1 MNNNDDYLWDRS
13 GQPDPE
19 IQQLEEILGALR
31 YEPRPL
37 EIPAEVKVERPH
49 SLFRGLAPRL
59 AIAATIALLLLG
71 VGVWLGM
78 RRFGFHQPA
87 VAGVPKSP
95 APSGPSAPPV
105 PSSTATVKNSPAPE
119 RKDIEP
125 QQEPKLQP
133 QLAGYSNRRRNS
145 TRSALQNRLLA
156 AKREKEGE
164 AAKDQLM
171 LALRLVSAKLNYVQK
186 KAQSPNSQDPVHNQ
200 HKIG

>member
-31 YEPRPL
+31 YQPRPL

-49 SLFRGLAPRL
+49 SFFRSLAPRL

-78 RRFGFHQPA
+78 RGFGRNQPE
-87 VAGVPKSP
+87 VAGTSKTS
-95 APSGPSAPPV
+95 APSGPVITPV
-105 PSSTATVKNSPAPE
+105 PSSTTTVATADGPKAVAPPQAP
-119 RKDIEP
+119 DI
-125 QQEPKLQP
+125 QP
-133 QLAGYSNRRRNS
+133 QLAGYSNRHRHS
-145 TRSALQNRLLA
+145 TRSALQNRMLA

-171 LALRLVSAKLNYVQK
+171 TALRLVSAKLSYVQK
-186 KAQSPNSQDPVHNQ
+186 KAQNPNTPDPVHNQ